1 MTLGGRVRRGEIRR
15 MKTVVAG
22 EVLVAVVSADEM
34 HEATPR
40 AIVARITGDAEA
52 ADTGVSVPL
61 PDTVDA
67 VGWIMP
73 DRLNEV
79 AQSRLGDPLGI
90 LTPASLD
97 HLNVALSVGLG
108 LPRY

>member
-1 MTLGGRVRRGEIRR
+1 MRSNGVRRGQIRR
-15 MKTVVAG
+15 LRTTVAG
-22 EVLVAVVSADEM
+22 DILIAVVSADEM
-34 HEATPR
+34 HEATSR
-40 AIVARITGDAEA
+40 AIVARITADAEA

-61 PDTVDA
+61 PEGVDA

-79 AQSRLGDPLGI
+79 TQIRLGPTLGQ
-90 LTPASLD
+90 LPQATVD
-97 HLNVALSVGLG
+97 HLNEAIGVVLG